1 MSQGWTHK
9 KRDTVETAFYQYL
22 NCCWINSKDSPDPIC
37 LGENLYD
44 GQRHLIDQI
53 FDALEEDIHD
63 IYVLKARQLG
73 ISTLIRALSIFLIGI
88 HRGLKGAIVFDTAE
102 NKNESRA
109 EIEVMINDL
118 PKSLKFPSI
127 KQNNRGGLTL
137 SNDSKVLFMSAGV
150 KKTKT
155 SGTLGRSVGL
165 SLTHC
170 SELCSWD
177 NDEGLESFRNS
188 LSDINP
194 NRLYIY
200 ESTARGF
207 NKWEELWNGAKEDPL
222 HCRCIFLGWWSKES
236 QMIPEGSRDFEI
248 YGTTPPSEDEA
259 KKIRAVRDQYGQD
272 ITPSQLAWIRRRLDP
287 SAKSAGD
294 ADPKFEGDPLKI
306 QEVPWTE
313 QEAFQQTGSVFF
325 APEKLTD
332 QFNANVSDN
341 FQTYMYIVL
350 DEFVYTQ
357 ILKAPNAKMVE
368 LKVWDGP
375 AANDGVYVIGCDPA
389 FGTSESNARSC
400 IQVCR
405 CYADGIDQVA
415 EYAWPL
421 ITAQHLAW
429 AVASLL
435 GWYGSNNSTVQYAL
449 ELNGPGMA
457 VFTALKSLKFQL
469 ENGQQ
474 SKEVKEKGLQDVFR
488 NVRTYVY
495 NRADSMGSGANYHIK
510 TTRQTKSSM
519 LEQLRNAV
527 SAGKLRIKSAELLKE
542 MTRVTRDASD
552 GDIIG
557 VPSGSK
563 DDRVMAMAFAV
574 HCWEEKVRRTLI
586 NTNRTR
592 DAEAARQRLTLT
604 DQVYLFQQNQLSQ
617 FFKAKRIERLNVAR
631 AQNYRG
637 WRYR

>member
-1 MSQGWTHK
+1 MSGAWSTK
-9 KRDTVETAFYQYL
+9 KRDAVETAFYQFL
-22 NCCWINSKDSPDPIC
+22 NCSYINSKDAGRIC
-37 LGENLYD
+37 LGKSLYE
-44 GQRHLIDQI
+44 GQRRTITEI
-53 FDALEEDIHD
+53 FDALENDLHD
-63 IYVLKARQLG
+63 IYILKSRQLG
-73 ISTLIRALSIFLIGI
+73 ISTLVRALSIFMIGI
-88 HRGLKGAIVFDTAE
+88 HPGLKGAIIFDSAE
-102 NKNESRA
+102 NKNEARA
-109 EIEVMINDL
+109 EVEVMIEDL
-118 PKSLKFPSI
+118 PKTLKFPGI
-127 KQNNRGGLTL
+127 KGNNRSGLTL
-137 SNDSKVLFMSAGV
+137 DNDAKVLFMSAGV

-155 SGTLGRSVGL
+155 SGTLGRSVGIAF
-165 SLTHC
+165 SHA
-170 SELCSWD
+170 SEICSWD
-177 NDEGLESFRNS
+177 NDEGLESYRNS

-194 NRLYIY
+194 DRLYIW

-207 NKWEELWNGAKEDPL
+207 NAWETIWQEARNDPY
-222 HCRCIFLGWWSKES
+222 HCKCIFLGWWSKET
-236 QMIPEGSRDFEI
+236 QMIPRDHRDFKL
-248 YGTTPPSEDEA
+248 YGEAPPSEEEA
-259 KKIRAVRDQYGQD
+259 RKIAQVKELYGHQ
-272 ITPSQLAWIRRRLDP
+272 ITPEQLAWARRKYDP
-287 SAKSAGD
+287 TALPEGD
-294 ADPKFEGDPLKI
+294 AEVKFEGNPNRV
-306 QEVPWTE
+306 QEQPYTE
-313 QEAFQQTGSVFF
+313 SEAFQQTGSVFF

-332 QFNANVSDN
+332 QFNANVTDK

-357 ILKAPNAKMVE
+357 VLKAPNAKMVE
-368 LKVWDGP
+368 LKVWDAP

-429 AVASLL
+429 VLASLL

-542 MTRVTRDASD
+542 MTRVTRDKDD

-604 DQVYLFQQNQLSQ
+604 DQVYLFQQNQLGQ
-617 FFKAKRIERLNVAR
+617 FFKAKRMERLVTAR

>member
-1 MSQGWTHK
+1 MSGAWSTK
-9 KRDTVETAFYQYL
+9 KRDAVETAFYQFL
-22 NCCWINSKDSPDPIC
+22 NCSYINSKDAGRIC
-37 LGENLYD
+37 LGKSLYE
-44 GQRHLIDQI
+44 GQRRTITEI
-53 FDALEEDIHD
+53 FDALENDLHD
-63 IYVLKARQLG
+63 IYILKSRQLG
-73 ISTLIRALSIFLIGI
+73 ISTLVRALSIFMIGI
-88 HRGLKGAIVFDTAE
+88 HPGLKGAIIFDSAE
-102 NKNESRA
+102 NKNEARA
-109 EIEVMINDL
+109 EVEVMIEDL
-118 PKSLKFPSI
+118 PKTLKFPGI
-127 KQNNRGGLTL
+127 KGNNRSGLTL
-137 SNDSKVLFMSAGV
+137 DNDAKVLFMSAGV

-155 SGTLGRSVGL
+155 SGTLGRSVGIAF
-165 SLTHC
+165 SHA
-170 SELCSWD
+170 SEICSWD
-177 NDEGLESFRNS
+177 NDEGLESYRNS

-194 NRLYIY
+194 DRLYIW

-207 NKWEELWNGAKEDPL
+207 NAWETIWQEARNDPY
-222 HCRCIFLGWWSKES
+222 HCKCIFLGWWSKET
-236 QMIPEGSRDFEI
+236 QMIPRDHRDFKL
-248 YGTTPPSEDEA
+248 YGEAPPSEEEA
-259 KKIRAVRDQYGQD
+259 RKIAQVKELYGHQ
-272 ITPSQLAWIRRRLDP
+272 ITPEQLAWARRKYDP
-287 SAKSAGD
+287 TALPEGD
-294 ADPKFEGDPLKI
+294 AEVKFEGNPNRV
-306 QEVPWTE
+306 QEQPYTE
-313 QEAFQQTGSVFF
+313 SEAFQQTGSVFF

-332 QFNANVSDN
+332 QFNANVTDK

-357 ILKAPNAKMVE
+357 VLKAPNAKMVE
-368 LKVWDGP
+368 LKVWDAP

-429 AVASLL
+429 VLASLL

-542 MTRVTRDASD
+542 MTRVTRDKDD

-617 FFKAKRIERLNVAR
+617 FFKTKRMDRLMTQR
-631 AQNYRG
+631 AQMRQN

>member
-1 MSQGWTHK
+1 MAGWSHK
-9 KRDTVETAFYQYL
+9 KRATVETAFYQFL
-22 NCCWINSKDSPDPIC
+22 DCCWINSKDLGRIC
-37 LGENLYD
+37 LGEHLYE
-44 GQRHLIDQI
+44 GQRQAITEI
-53 FDALEEDIHD
+53 FDALENDIHD
-63 IYVLKARQLG
+63 IYILKSRQLG
-73 ISTLIRALSIFLIGI
+73 ISTIIRALCIFLIGI
-88 HRGLKGAIVFDTAE
+88 HPGLKGAIVFDSAE

-109 EIEVMINDL
+109 EIEVMIDDL
-118 PKSLKFPSI
+118 PKNLKFPSI

-150 KKTKT
+150 KQTKT

-165 SLTHC
+165 SLAHC
-170 SELCSWD
+170 SELCSWQ

-188 LSDINP
+188 LSDVNP
-194 NRLYIY
+194 DRLYIY

-207 NKWEELWNGAKEDPL
+207 NSWHEMWENARADPY
-222 HCRCIFLGWWSKES
+222 HCKCIFLGWWSKES
-236 QMIPEGSRDFEI
+236 QQISRDHRDFKL
-248 YGTTPPSEDEA
+248 YGETPPSEEEA
-259 KKIRAVRDQYGQD
+259 RKIREVKELYDHEV
-272 ITPSQLAWIRRRLDP
+272 TPMQLAWIRRKLDP
-287 SAKSAGD
+287 TAQSEGD
-294 ADPKFEGDPLKI
+294 ADAKYEGNPLKI
-306 QEVPWTE
+306 QEQPWTE
-313 QEAFQQTGSVFF
+313 SESFQQTGSVFF

-332 QFNANVSDN
+332 QFNQNVTDK
-341 FQTYMYIVL
+341 FHTYMYIVL

-357 ILKAPNAKMVE
+357 VLKAPNAKMVE
-368 LKVWDGP
+368 LKVWDAP

-429 AVASLL
+429 VLASLL

-542 MTRVTRDASD
+542 MTRVTRDKDD

-617 FFKAKRIERLNVAR
+617 FFKAKRMERMTSQR
-631 AQNYRG
+631 AQMHRN